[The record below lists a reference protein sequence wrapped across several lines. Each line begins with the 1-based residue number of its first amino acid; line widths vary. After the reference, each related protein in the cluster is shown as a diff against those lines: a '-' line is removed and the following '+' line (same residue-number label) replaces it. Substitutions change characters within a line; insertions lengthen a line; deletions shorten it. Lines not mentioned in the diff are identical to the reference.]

1 MISGKNLFRICL
13 LLMVLVCGVTTVS
26 AWTLKNWSATVQTT
40 PAQPGSPVSVHYD
53 IGFDSYMTG
62 TTFDASDSLVMYTDL
77 ASPQWTV
84 TMIETQDDGTT
95 VGTSLPVRQSMQ
107 VRLDGW
113 SLSFARKT
121 FDLDV
126 QLKGQ
131 VPPLNQSQVI
141 TLVSLQ
147 EKDADAQ
154 TVSGSLVKKT
164 LPITVQTPVP
174 VAPQDTPAPAITR
187 DAMTLQQTSPAGT
200 TPPAT
205 ITPTRKQTY
214 SPGPDPLLA
223 CGMLAGFVVLWA
235 RKAHRK

>member
-13 LLMVLVCGVTTVS
+13 LLMVLGCGVTTVS
-26 AWTLKNWSATVQTT
+26 AWTLTNWSATVQTT

-84 TMIETQDDGTT
+84 TMIETRDDGTSVT
-95 VGTSLPVRQSMQ
+95 TPMPVRQNMQ

-113 SLSFARKT
+113 ALSFSRKT
-121 FDLDV
+121 FDIDV
-126 QLKGQ
+126 QLNGQ
-131 VPPLNQSQVI
+131 IPSLNQSQEI
-141 TLVSLQ
+141 TLASLQ
-147 EKDADAQ
+147 EKDANAQ
-154 TVSGSLVKKT
+154 TVSGTLVTKT
-164 LPITVQTPVP
+164 LPITIPTPVP
-174 VAPQDTPAPAITR
+174 VSPRNTPAPAVTR
-187 DAMTLQQTSPAGT
+187 DEMTRQQTSPAGT
-200 TPPAT
+200 IPPAT

-223 CGMLAGFVVLWA
+223 CGMLAGLVVLWA